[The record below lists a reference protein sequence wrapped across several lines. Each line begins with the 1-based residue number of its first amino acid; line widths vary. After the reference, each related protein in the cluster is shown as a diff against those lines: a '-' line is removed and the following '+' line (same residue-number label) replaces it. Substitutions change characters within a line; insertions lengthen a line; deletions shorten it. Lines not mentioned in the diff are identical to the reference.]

1 MEGEGMREVRMRIGV
16 RVMGMTKIKIKMSMR
31 G

>member
-16 RVMGMTKIKIKMSMR
+16 RVMGMTKIKMSMR